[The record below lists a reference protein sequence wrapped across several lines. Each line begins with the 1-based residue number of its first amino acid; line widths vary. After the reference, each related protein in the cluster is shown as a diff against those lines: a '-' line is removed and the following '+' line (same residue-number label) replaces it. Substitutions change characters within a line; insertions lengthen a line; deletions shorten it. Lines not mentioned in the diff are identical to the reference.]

1 MGPSDAAR
9 TCYGSSAKS
18 SQSITVVLTFKMCN
32 SVWIIIINRG
42 TNIVLISANGL
53 SWSSV

>member
-42 TNIVLISANGL
+42 KNIVLISANGL